1 MSKNYITFIFDDG
14 PREPMC
20 EMVDKIAAYG
30 WSAGF
35 AVVGNSISDETQSQ
49 LEYAVDKGFE
59 LVAHGQTHVSL
70 ISLETKEEIVEEFIR
85 PIIDIKNRIGY
96 DVKTA
101 RLPYIFYNDLVL
113 ETARELKLPLMGS
126 GINGGK
132 DWSSEST
139 PESITD
145 SVLGSVVDG
154 AIACMHV
161 TQNTCK
167 ALDVILPEL
176 KARDYEL
183 VAPCELFKIKNI
195 DPIPLGINISNVN
208 KLDI

>member
-20 EMVDKIAAYG
+20 AMVDKIASFG

-35 AVVGNSISDETQSQ
+35 AVVGNKICDETQPQ
-49 LEYAVDKGFE
+49 LEYAVNKGFE

-70 ISLETKEEIVEEFIR
+70 ASLQSKEEIVEEFIR
-85 PIIDIKNRIGY
+85 PIIDIKSRMGY

-101 RLPYIFYNDLVL
+101 RLPYISYNDLVL
-113 ETARELKLPLMGS
+113 ETACELKLPLMGS
-126 GINGGK
+126 GINGGQ
-132 DWSSEST
+132 DWLPEST
-139 PESITD
+139 VEAITE

-176 KARDYEL
+176 KARNYEL
-183 VAPCELFKIKNI
+183 VAPTELFKIKNI
-195 DPIPLGINISNVN
+195 SPIPLGVNISNVN
-208 KLDI
+208 KL